1 MRQPQFLCEQLE
13 PMWLARCGFQMTARS
28 FEGAQVPLARQEYG
42 LAGRTPTRH
51 FQYRLAQLVNAVAV
65 LGRNG
70 YRAPPHCRRL
80 EAGREVDLVVN
91 VDASN
96 TGRHRLKIGGRL
108 ARLEYH

>member
-28 FEGAQVPLARQEYG
+28 FEGAQVPLAREEYG
-42 LAGRTPTRH
+42 LPGRTPTCH
-51 FQYRLAQLVNAVAV
+51 FEYRLAQLVDAMAV
-65 LGRNG
+65 LGRDSD
-70 YRAPPHCRRL
+70 RAPGACRRL

-96 TGRHRLKIGGRL
+96 ARRQRLEIGGRL
-108 ARLEYH
+108 ARL